1 MYEYILREV
10 TWVLHPRYTQEMLD
24 LILNLGF
31 SKCTSGSLPVADSC
45 ESLDSTTP
53 SMGHAASD
61 MAAPLRQLLW
71 QLTPKSD
78 RPYND
83 TDFNSIHRSGY
94 EPNRFNIWRS
104 VKTKHQG
111 TRWFNQWI
119 RNWFHCNFGT
129 DLICPCTLRHTRRSP
144 RDVPADHWISWKP
157 LSDLI

>member
-94 EPNRFNIWRS
+94 EPNRFNTIYEGLS
-104 VKTKHQG
+104 KQNIKELG
-111 TRWFNQWI
+111 
-119 RNWFHCNFGT
+119 G
-129 DLICPCTLRHTRRSP
+129 LINESGI
-144 RDVPADHWISWKP
+144 DFIV
-157 LSDLI
+157 